1 MKHFSRVSS
10 RWVLG
15 LLMLL
20 VFAFVAGCSDT
31 DESLNAPAD
40 AGQQS
45 VLLSR
50 SNPKIQIVMATQDRH
65 TPSMMKDPLVVGT
78 ATGLTE
84 NGEPAIIV
92 YLETEHGGKAVPES
106 IEGIPVR
113 KVVSGKIMM
122 LRGSSTSG
130 HTARYPRPIPL
141 GVSGGNSKDFAYPY
155 CCSGTLGALV
165 ASGGTQYILSNQHV
179 FAGDQA
185 ASANDPDVAEVGQ
198 EINQPGLIDVNCS
211 DNTADYV
218 AWLTTW
224 SGDNLNV
231 DCAIAEVM
239 PGTVDPMGSI
249 LEVGV
254 LSSQTLDAYIGLA
267 VKKSGRTTGLTRGSV
282 TSINGNFNI
291 GGSDECGGES
301 TIEYFTGQIVITGR
315 KISNSGDSG
324 SLVVEDVATNPRAVA
339 LLFAGGR
346 NTAICNPITDVLDYL
361 GVSMVGN

>member
-1 MKHFSRVSS
+1 MKHFSRASS

-15 LLMLL
+15 LAVLA
-20 VFAFVAGCSDT
+20 VFLFMAGCSDT
-31 DESLNAPAD
+31 DESLNAPTD

-45 VLLSR
+45 VLLSK
-50 SNPKIQIVMATQDRH
+50 SNPRIQAVMATQDRH
-65 TPSMMKDPLVVGT
+65 TPLIMKDPLVTGT

-92 YLETEHGGKAVPES
+92 YLETEQGGKGVPET

-122 LRGSSTSG
+122 LRGSSSG

-155 CCSGTLGALV
+155 CCSGTLGGLV
-165 ASGGTQYILSNQHV
+165 TDGVKKYILSNQHV

-198 EINQPGLIDVNCS
+198 EINQPGLIEVNCG
-211 DNTADYV
+211 DIPDDYV

-224 SGDNLNV
+224 SEYDNNV

-239 PGTVDPMGSI
+239 SGMVDPMGSI

-254 LSSQTLDAYIGLA
+254 LSSQTLDAYVGLA
-267 VKKSGRTTGLTRGSV
+267 VKKSGRTTGLTRGTV
-282 TSINGNFNI
+282 TSINGNFNV
-291 GGSDECGGES
+291 GGYDECGGEPI
-301 TIEYFTGQIVITGR
+301 THYFTGQVVIEGR

-324 SLVVEDVATNPRAVA
+324 SLVVEDVTTNPRAVG

-346 NTAICNPITDVLDYL
+346 NMALCNPIDDVLDYL